1 MRRLL
6 VLICLL
12 PTILGPSFAAD
23 HPNSET
29 IADIHCLAVG
39 LRISQLPD
47 ASQKSAGMMAT
58 LYYMGRLDGRT
69 PNLDLEN
76 LIVQEVPK
84 LNDATFRAEAVRCGN
99 GLTVRG
105 KQITEMGEHLVKRGQ
120 AMQQQTSP

>member
-1 MRRLL
+1 MRLL
-6 VLICLL
+6 LALICLL
-12 PTILGPSFAAD
+12 PTILGPSFAAED
-23 HPNSET
+23 PNSET

-58 LYYMGRLDGRT
+58 LYYIGRLDGRT
-69 PNLDLEN
+69 PKLDLEN
-76 LIVQEVPK
+76 LMVQEIPK

-105 KQITEMGEHLVKRGQ
+105 QQITEMGEHLVKRGQ
-120 AMQQQTSP
+120 AMQQPRP